1 MFIVRQGLAPTESFE
16 IAKADMIV
24 DGLEALMEKC
34 VKFYTEKDEEIQ
46 VTLLE
51 TTKTRR
57 LGLRKS
63 LIEIKLNQA
72 KAKYV

>member
-1 MFIVRQGLAPTESFE
+1 MFIVRQGFAPTESFE

-24 DGLEALMEKC
+24 DGLEALMDKGL
-34 VKFYTEKDEEIQ
+34 KFFVEKDEEIK
-46 VTLLE
+46 VILLE

-72 KAKYV
+72 KVKYV